1 MTYIILPL
9 KLIHVWFAIQ
19 GCTKG
24 QKSGGAGSNAAR
36 RHYLA
41 APSDL
46 PKSWGRSGPPGLP
59 LGACLLYVL

>member
-24 QKSGGAGSNAAR
+24 QKSGGEGQVVMRRAAAALRRLLICQNLVGGGSCPP
-36 RHYLA
+36 
-41 APSDL
+41 APRL
-46 PKSWGRSGPPGLP
+46 VHP
-59 LGACLLYVL
+59 